1 MILMFVLIF
10 ALAISFL
17 LLNVFMKIALVLCS
31 ILLVAFIILLIVLS
45 KKNLFRR
52 FTDGWKKYA
61 MLALKIFIIAE
72 IVFSSIGIIVSA
84 LYLIFMEI

>member
-52 FTDGWKKYA
+52 FT
-61 MLALKIFIIAE
+61 
-72 IVFSSIGIIVSA
+72 SIGIIVSA